1 MKKLVAAALC
11 AAVAVSACASSPDDI
26 QAQYVSPLQYQSLNC
41 EQIEAELRGIG
52 DRVATLTGQQRRR
65 ASQDKWTT
73 GVGVV
78 IFWPALFFLMRGD
91 KADELA
97 RMKGE
102 YEALVNA
109 GQQRGCAATAPAATT
124 AAGA

>member
-1 MKKLVAAALC
+1 MKRSIAAALC
-11 AAVAVSACASSPDDI
+11 AAMTVTACASSPDDI
-26 QAQYVSPLQYQSLNC
+26 QGQYVSPLQYQSLTC
-41 EQIEAELRGIG
+41 EQIEGELRGIS

-65 ASQDKWTT
+65 ASQDKWAT
-73 GVGVV
+73 GVGLV

-102 YEALVNA
+102 YEALVAA
-109 GQQRGCAATAPAATT
+109 GQQKNCAATQEAAT
-124 AAGA
+124 AAE

>member
-1 MKKLVAAALC
+1 MKKTIAAALC
-11 AAVAVSACASSPDDI
+11 VAMAASACASSPDDI
-26 QAQYVSPLQYQSLNC
+26 QAQYVSPLQYQSLTC
-41 EQIEAELRGIG
+41 EQIEGELRGIG

-65 ASQDKWTT
+65 ASQDKWAT
-73 GVGVV
+73 GVGIV

-102 YEALVNA
+102 YEALVAA
-109 GQQRGCAATAPAATT
+109 GQQRNCAATQEATT
-124 AAGA
+124 TAGA